1 MAIMLVLI
9 PLAFALGVVG
19 LAGFLWALNSGQFE
33 DLEGHAARIL
43 RPEDEDKKS

>member
-1 MAIMLVLI
+1 MVIMLVLV
-9 PLAFALGVVG
+9 PLAMMLGLVG

-43 RPEDEDKKS
+43 KPDEDDKS